1 MVSVEPHPHGQ
12 HEQDP
17 RRTCSCH
24 PRSLLLARGQY
35 NLDMKKILNYLNLR
49 SSNIDPQILMIIQVL
64 AGWLQIYRGT
74 KYSRFPR
81 FVIIIVV
88 YHHYFVYQSLH
99 GHLVFHHLLI
109 NIVIPELSFLLLQVS
124 GLLASYEKTT
134 CKCVMEVITYWSHKQ
149 KKHETLGIGA
159 SWTNF

>member
-1 MVSVEPHPHGQ
+1 
-12 HEQDP
+12 
-17 RRTCSCH
+17 
-24 PRSLLLARGQY
+24 
-35 NLDMKKILNYLNLR
+35 
-49 SSNIDPQILMIIQVL
+49 MIIQVL

-109 NIVIPELSFLLLQVS
+109 NIEIPELSFLLLQVS

-134 CKCVMEVITYWSHKQ
+134 CKCVMEVITYWPHKHKNTQ
-149 KKHETLGIGA
+149 RLDKLLIEKSCSFSPTIMVTWFTCQHLDQVSQSA
-159 SWTNF
+159 RQCNVNHFH